1 MLLVGTG
8 HLDLDTDAAVVMG
21 EVRSALR
28 AYALIDPSPASVL
41 ARLDTL
47 VSRHSVIE
55 QPVTVVYGLIDA
67 DRTRITL
74 ALAGHP
80 PPLVTRGDEVTLMEE
95 GTGSALGVG
104 AGPWPETEVPL
115 TADTTL
121 LLYSDG
127 LVEHRD
133 RELGAGLAALVDEVR
148 RVPRRRRH
156 PRDLC
161 ARLADALTGPLTDDD
176 VTLLAVAVGSATS
189 GLTGSTPLPADH
201 QAPGV
206 ARRFIRT
213 TLTGWAVTED
223 TIDTAELC
231 VSELVTNAVIHTG
244 TAAELTVRLDDDV
257 LTVEVRDSGG
267 EGTVRAESFDDPLTI
282 SGRGLSLVEALT
294 TAWSAERSADGTT
307 VWFELENAAE
317 RLLPDEPAPQVR
329 LERLSHRRPC
339 RRPRAGRPRPGRRAG
354 ARRRTPWRCAV
365 RTTASVVTSILA
377 PSAVPYQTST
387 KPVLWVSSH
396 SSVPSA
402 LGRRKP
408 VSIAASRTFSPCSST
423 IQARLM

>member
-1 MLLVGTG
+1 M
-8 HLDLDTDAAVVMG
+8 D
-21 EVRSALR
+21 
-28 AYALIDPSPASVL
+28 
-41 ARLDTL
+41 
-47 VSRHSVIE
+47 
-55 QPVTVVYGLIDA
+55 
-67 DRTRITL
+67 
-74 ALAGHP
+74 
-80 PPLVTRGDEVTLMEE
+80 E

-176 VTLLAVAVGSATS
+176 VTLLAVSVGSATS

-231 VSELVTNAVIHTG
+231 ASELVTNAVIHTG

-267 EGTVRAESFDDPLTI
+267 EGTVRAESLDDPLTI

-307 VWFELENAAE
+307 VWFELENALA
-317 RLLPDEPAPQVR
+317 
-329 LERLSHRRPC
+329 
-339 RRPRAGRPRPGRRAG
+339 
-354 ARRRTPWRCAV
+354 
-365 RTTASVVTSILA
+365 TA
-377 PSAVPYQTST
+377 
-387 KPVLWVSSH
+387 
-396 SSVPSA
+396 
-402 LGRRKP
+402 
-408 VSIAASRTFSPCSST
+408 
-423 IQARLM
+423 